1 MSEDKG
7 SIFYKLHRGGMFN
20 QVFSLEIAFG
30 LAQATG
36 KKLTVYNVT
45 NNLLWPIDIPS
56 ISSGVPMGKRA
67 ALMEENIPSILDLI
81 DYPESL
87 GHTMINPNIEE
98 PQEGFV
104 VVDSLPLHEMYFK
117 VFDAENEDNFSVNR
131 TKLEM
136 IKDENYDL
144 RSYNLAAYGRFFFG
158 RTKELDN
165 AINSIKFKKE
175 YTDFARMVAV
185 HIGGFNAIHLRLTDH
200 KANFVVS
207 EKDFDDAIAA
217 LSDKPIILLTDEV
230 ENEMVVGKNVIS
242 LDDIIVDN
250 FSEQYSMLPNTS
262 EIAYGLVSALILT
275 YANDFIGTP
284 GSTFS
289 NYIYRER
296 VQRQDVRFKYLGV
309 DDHPDGSP
317 FSWNTPHGEGQGS
330 IYREWPES
338 RLNL

>member
-1 MSEDKG
+1 MAKDKG

-45 NNLLWPIDIPS
+45 NDLLWPIDIPS

-67 ALMEENIPSILDLI
+67 ALISEDIPSILELI

-87 GHTMINPNIEE
+87 GHTMINPNIQE
-98 PQEGFV
+98 PQEGYIV
-104 VVDSLPLHEMYFK
+104 IDALPLHEMYFK
-117 VFDAENEDNFSVNR
+117 VSDAENEKKFAVNR

-136 IKDENYDL
+136 EKDKDYDL

-158 RTKELDN
+158 RTKEVDN

-175 YTDFARMVAV
+175 YTDFAKMVADYL
-185 HIGGFNAIHLRLTDH
+185 GDFNAIHLRLTDH
-200 KANFVVS
+200 KVNFAVS
-207 EKDFDDAIAA
+207 EQEFDDAISA
-217 LSDKPIILLTDEV
+217 LSEKKIVLLTDEV
-230 ENEMVVGKNVIS
+230 ENEMVKGKNVII

-250 FSEQYSMLPNTS
+250 FSKEYALLPNTS
-262 EIAYGLVSALILT
+262 EIAYGLVSSLILT

-296 VQRQDVRFKYLGV
+296 LQKQDVRFKYLGV
-309 DDHPDGSP
+309 DDHPEGSP
-317 FSWNTPHGEGQGS
+317 FSWNTPTGEGQGS
-330 IYREWPES
+330 IYREWREAK
-338 RLNL
+338 LNL

>member
-1 MSEDKG
+1 MAEDKG

-36 KKLTVYNVT
+36 KKLTIHNIT
-45 NNLLWPIDIPS
+45 NNLTWPIDLPS
-56 ISSGVPMGKRA
+56 VSSGVPMGKRA
-67 ALMEENIPSILDLI
+67 ALMSEKIPSILDLI

-87 GHTMINPNIEE
+87 GHTMVDPKLEE
-98 PQEGFV
+98 LQEGFI

-117 VFDAENEDNFSVNR
+117 VSDSQNEDKFSGHR
-131 TKLEM
+131 PKLEM
-136 IKDENYDL
+136 IKDKNYDI
-144 RSYNLAAYGRFFFG
+144 RSFTLAAYSRFFFG

-175 YTDFARMVAV
+175 YTDFAGMVAE
-185 HIGGFNAIHLRLTDH
+185 HIGSFNAIHLRLTDH
-200 KANFVVS
+200 KVNFSVL
-207 EKDFDDAIAA
+207 EKDFDDAIYE
-217 LSDKPIILLTDEV
+217 LSDRQIILLTDEV
-230 ENEMVVGKNVIS
+230 ENEMVLGKNVIS

-250 FSEQYSMLPNTS
+250 FSEQFSSLPNTS
-262 EIAYGLVSALILT
+262 EIAYGLVAALILT

-296 VQRQDVRFKYLGV
+296 LQKQDVRFKYLGL
-309 DDHPDGSP
+309 DEHPDGSP
-317 FSWNTPHGEGQGS
+317 FSWNTPHGQGQGS

-338 RLNL
+338 KLNL